1 MDTTHKRSI
10 KEWAEDDRPREK
22 FIRMGGGELSKA
34 ELLAILIG
42 SGNAEDDAVGLMR
55 KVLSDCDDQLVR
67 LGRMSPEELCQRYKG
82 IGMAKA
88 VTILAACE
96 LGKRRQSEMSGSPV
110 TVNEA
115 QDIYLF
121 YRERLQ
127 DTHVEECHVLLL
139 NRGHRIID
147 SRRLCSGGLSST
159 VVDTREVLRL
169 AILNHATAIVLC
181 HNHPSGNCQPSLED
195 DRLTEHVRDAA
206 RQVDIKLLDHIVIS
220 SEGYYSY
227 AAHGKL

>member
-42 SGNAEDDAVGLMR
+42 TGNAEDDAVGLMR
-55 KVLSDCDDQLVR
+55 KVLSDCDNKLVR
-67 LGRMSPEELCQRYKG
+67 LGRLSPEDLCNRYKG

-110 TVNEA
+110 MVNEA
-115 QDIYLF
+115 KDIYHF

-127 DTHVEECHVLLL
+127 DVHVEEGHLLLL

-147 SRRLCSGGLSST
+147 SRRLCSGGWSST

-181 HNHPSGNCQPSLED
+181 HNHPSGNYQPSVED

-206 RQVDIKLLDHIVIS
+206 RQVDVTLLDHIVIS

-227 AAHGKL
+227 ADHGRL